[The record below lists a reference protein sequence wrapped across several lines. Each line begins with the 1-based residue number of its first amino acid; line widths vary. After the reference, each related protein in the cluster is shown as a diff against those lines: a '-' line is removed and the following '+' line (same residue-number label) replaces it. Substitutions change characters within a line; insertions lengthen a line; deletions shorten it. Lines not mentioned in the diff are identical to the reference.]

1 MNCGRALI
9 VTTPGD
15 VDLEPAAK
23 VDRGG
28 VQVRFRHGCPKVELV
43 SRRTGLEA
51 AKRISCQM
59 NRENA
64 TPGGCGAVDRARPT
78 ELVATGLTRCKA
90 DQSENVPHGNLRA
103 NGLEID
109 TWQKRSSLRRC
120 PQGSLPARSRTG
132 HREEEPVGRF
142 RTSTF
147 NPSIVAATP
156 CCNTVYALTPRN
168 QPTNSAEERE
178 R

>member
-9 VTTPGD
+9 VTDPGD
-15 VDLEPAAK
+15 VDLEAVAK

-28 VQVRFRHGCPKVELV
+28 VQVRVRHRCPKVELV
-43 SRRTGLEA
+43 ARRTALEA

-64 TPGGCGAVDRARPT
+64 TLGGCGAVDRARPT
-78 ELVATGLTRCKA
+78 ELVSACFTRRKA
-90 DQSENVPHGNLRA
+90 DQSENVADGNLRA

-109 TWQKRSSLRRC
+109 TWQKRFPLRRY

-142 RTSTF
+142 RASEF

-156 CCNTVYALTPRN
+156 YCKTVYALTP
-168 QPTNSAEERE
+168 
-178 R
+178 